1 MGGGNNQFDFGGNG
15 SSGMGGGGMGGGG
28 MGGGGGMSGSS
39 PFDNDFGGMQQN
51 NFGTS

>member
-15 SSGMGGGGMGGGG
+15 SSGMGGGMGGGG